1 MSRTRRGGLR
11 SGGSRSDF
19 PRGRDGGD
27 PVQSADGTRRRR
39 VPLAVPAR
47 QSCSHIRRVGGY
59 NPLRIE
65 LCRNVKR
72 WSSADMALRWASTML
87 LYAERRF
94 RRISGHQ
101 HMTTF
106 VELIENVDIKEAVA

>member
-1 MSRTRRGGLR
+1 
-11 SGGSRSDF
+11 
-19 PRGRDGGD
+19 
-27 PVQSADGTRRRR
+27 
-39 VPLAVPAR
+39 
-47 QSCSHIRRVGGY
+47 
-59 NPLRIE
+59 
-65 LCRNVKR
+65 
-72 WSSADMALRWASTML
+72 MALRWASTML